1 MINILFTDS
10 DGLWLLF
17 IVNTKTGAKILY
29 HESTDYFETLDIY
42 NQVRK
47 TLKIRD

>member
-1 MINILFTDS
+1 MINILFTDR

-17 IVNTKTGAKILY
+17 LVNTLTGARVLY
-29 HESTDYFETLDIY
+29 HESDDYFETLDIY
-42 NQVRK
+42 NQVIK